1 MEWKRY
7 VVCADAPPKSTLET
21 SLVEWKHGDIKI
33 GWCGP
38 PGFGNFLSGMETEAL
53 RGLLSVPPSLGNFL
67 SGMETVRRVRGRPAE
82 VHLGNFL
89 SGMET
94 DPAPGFLNLGGN
106 PLETSLY

>member
-1 MEWKRY
+1 METGRVALHQDCCCPLETSLVEWK
-7 VVCADAPPKSTLET
+7 PKYLAKGSDVEGPLES

-67 SGMETVRRVRGRPAE
+67 SGMETKVREMPE
-82 VHLGNFL
+82 EDLTIPWKL
-89 SGMET
+89 
-94 DPAPGFLNLGGN
+94 P
-106 PLETSLY
+106 